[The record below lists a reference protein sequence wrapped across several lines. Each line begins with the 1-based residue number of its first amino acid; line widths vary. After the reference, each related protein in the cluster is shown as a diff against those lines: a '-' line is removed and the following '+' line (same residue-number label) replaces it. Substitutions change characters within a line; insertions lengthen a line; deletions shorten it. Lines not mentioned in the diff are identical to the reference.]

1 MLKQD
6 DSSKKKKIINLEL
19 NMKGLDLYNIY
30 DREKAVFNCIMSP
43 NFDAA

>member
-6 DSSKKKKIINLEL
+6 ESSKKKKSSISSLTW
-19 NMKGLDLYNIY
+19 KVYNIY

-43 NFDAA
+43 NFDAG